1 MKRIALLAPLAL
13 AACQQPR
20 PVLILPPAD
29 LATCAAEPVAP
40 AIPGKDQQAER
51 DRLVFEYLLAL
62 RSAGAD
68 CRAKVNG
75 LATWMKE
82 AGE

>member
-1 MKRIALLAPLAL
+1 MKRLALIAPLAL
-13 AACQQPR
+13 AACQPAK
-20 PVLILPPAD
+20 PVLILPPAE

-40 AIPGKDQQAER
+40 AIPGQDQQAER

-62 RSAGAD
+62 RAAGGD

-75 LATWMKE
+75 LATWRRE
-82 AGE
+82 ASQ